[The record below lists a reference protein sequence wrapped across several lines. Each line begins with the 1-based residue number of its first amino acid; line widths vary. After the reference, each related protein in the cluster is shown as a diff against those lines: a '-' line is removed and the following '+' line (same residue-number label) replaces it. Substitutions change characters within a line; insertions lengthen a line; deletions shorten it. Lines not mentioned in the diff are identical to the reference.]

1 MQGEPLQGSGYAV
14 FYLENT
20 SGNFI
25 PHTTERQLWLSW
37 EISMGRVIIKHRLI
51 ASFFE
56 GLE

>member
-14 FYLENT
+14 FYAENA
-20 SGNFI
+20 SDNFI
-25 PHTTERQLWLSW
+25 PHTTERQHWLFW

-51 ASFFE
+51 ASFLE